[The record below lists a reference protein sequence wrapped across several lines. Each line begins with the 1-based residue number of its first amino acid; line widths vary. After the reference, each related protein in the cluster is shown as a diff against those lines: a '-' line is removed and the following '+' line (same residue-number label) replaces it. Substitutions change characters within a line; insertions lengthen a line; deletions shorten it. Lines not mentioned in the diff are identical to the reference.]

1 MKLGDSLNEMKK
13 WIVLVLVG
21 VLAFWGL
28 NNLELIFDVLE
39 NIYRVFSPFILGFVL
54 AYVLNIPMMKVE
66 KLLKKAIPDKYE
78 DKYGGAIR
86 LVSIILSILLL
97 VLVIAFVGFLL
108 IQNLLKI
115 LNH

>member
-28 NNLELIFDVLE
+28 NNLELIFDVLG

-54 AYVLNIPMMKVE
+54 AYILNIPMMKVE
-66 KLLKKAIPDKYE
+66 KLLKKAIPDKYAFLRE
-78 DKYGGAIR
+78 IYIQFNDGY
-86 LVSIILSILLL
+86 VFDSIK
-97 VLVIAFVGFLL
+97 AEG
-108 IQNLLKI
+108 NAEY
-115 LNH
+115 